1 MRLGILSDIHGTD
14 IALKKCLSY
23 LRERRVDAY
32 CLLGDYVG
40 ELPGIR
46 NTMDMIY
53 QLMEKERCYM
63 IRGNKEEYQM
73 SSLVD
78 EHPEW
83 NAFPSTIGMLRY
95 GKQQLNERDL
105 DFIKKLPMHRT
116 VKIEG
121 MPELMLCHG
130 SPRKIREDLYV
141 NNEQNKEIFRDV
153 HQTYIVCGHTHRVSC
168 FEEYG
173 KIVINPGSVR
183 LPLNGTT
190 GAQFMILHGKEE
202 GWEPEF
208 ITVPYD
214 VNEVIHKMEKENLYE
229 MAPYWTRITECI
241 LRGVNISHGSLL
253 EEAMELCSQKHGS
266 CQWPMVPEECWKEV
280 YERIQH

>member
-1 MRLGILSDIHGTD
+1 MRLGILSDIHGND

-153 HQTYIVCGHTHRVSC
+153 HQTYIVVDIHTVYLALKSM
-168 FEEYG
+168 G
-173 KIVINPGSVR
+173 K
-183 LPLNGTT
+183 
-190 GAQFMILHGKEE
+190 
-202 GWEPEF
+202 
-208 ITVPYD
+208 
-214 VNEVIHKMEKENLYE
+214 
-229 MAPYWTRITECI
+229 
-241 LRGVNISHGSLL
+241 
-253 EEAMELCSQKHGS
+253 
-266 CQWPMVPEECWKEV
+266 
-280 YERIQH
+280 